1 MTFAATLALFAAALT
16 LYVAALAR
24 RFSLAPG
31 WRDQRW
37 FSLGA
42 LAIAACSALDVPSA
56 LEAWP
61 SLVVWAASTKML
73 LAGIHQYAWLRY
85 SDTHLGVRPGPV
97 LRALERL
104 PIAAGAAALIPGF
117 AYGGATRGHTFAPV
131 GMSFVDAVPT
141 AAGLLVLAIQNA
153 VFVVLV
159 ARYAR
164 AAGRGVP
171 HALLHLG
178 ALAFLLALGTN
189 DVLAAAGLLAMPYLV
204 NFGFVVPVAAVGYSL
219 TARFT
224 ADARSLAELRLRL
237 ESLVDERTRELAS
250 AQEALHRSEKL
261 AALGQFAAGV
271 AHEVNNPAAV
281 VTANLSYLAECK
293 DEEGAW
299 PSDTGDCVRES
310 LGSMERIARIV
321 RQLLDAGRLSAGS
334 VATAAVALAPIAQE
348 SLRAAR
354 ARCGGARVRLIDEVA
369 PEVVALGQ
377 EAVLV
382 QVLENLVVNAVQAIP
397 AGRRDGCVT
406 VRAERGGGRVR
417 VLVEDN
423 GAGMKPEVL
432 RRVFE
437 PFFSTK
443 PFGIGT
449 GLGLA
454 VSRGLVQSLG
464 GDLRLES
471 MPSGGI
477 RATVE
482 LPETSDPVHAD
493 AGERAPAGLAHRSG
507 TGAPR

>member
-16 LYVAALAR
+16 MYVAALAR

-37 FSLGA
+37 FSLAA
-42 LAIAACSALDVPSA
+42 LTIAVCSALDVPSSLQASPA
-56 LEAWP
+56 L
-61 SLVVWAASTKML
+61 VIWAARTQML
-73 LAGIHQYAWLRY
+73 LAGLHQYAWLRY
-85 SDTHLGVRPGPV
+85 SDTHLGIRPGPV
-97 LRALERL
+97 QRALERL
-104 PIAAGAAALIPGF
+104 PIAAGAAALIPSF
-117 AYGGATRGHTFAPV
+117 AYGGATRSHAFAPL
-131 GMSFVDAVPT
+131 GMGYLDAVPT
-141 AAGLLVLAIQNA
+141 AAGLLVLAVQNA
-153 VFVVLV
+153 VFIVLV

-164 AAGRGVP
+164 AAGRSVP
-171 HALLHLG
+171 HALLHLA
-178 ALAFLLALGTN
+178 ALAFLFALGTN
-189 DVLAAAGLLAMPYLV
+189 DVLAAAGVLATPYLV

-237 ESLVDERTRELAS
+237 ESLVDERTRELAT
-250 AQEALHRSEKL
+250 AEEALHRSEKL

-293 DEEGAW
+293 EEEGAW
-299 PSDTGDCVRES
+299 PADTGDCVRES

-321 RQLLDAGRLSAGS
+321 RQLLDAGRPSAGS
-334 VATAAVALAPIAQE
+334 HATKAVALAPIVQE

-354 ARCGGARVRLIDEVA
+354 ARCGGVRVRLVDEVA
-369 PEVVALGQ
+369 SEVVALGR

-382 QVLENLVVNAVQAIP
+382 QVLEHLVVNAVQAIP
-397 AGRRDGCVT
+397 AGRRDGRVA

-423 GAGMKPEVL
+423 GIGMKPEML

-443 PFGIGT
+443 PFGVGT

-464 GDLRLES
+464 GDLRLEGL
-471 MPSGGI
+471 PAGGM

-482 LPETSDPVHAD
+482 LPEASTPVRAD
-493 AGERAPAGLAHRSG
+493 AGEQAPAGLASPPL
-507 TGAPR
+507 APR

>member
-24 RFSLAPG
+24 RFSSAPG
-31 WRDQRW
+31 WTDQRW
-37 FSLGA
+37 FSLAA
-42 LAIAACSALDVPSA
+42 LAIAGWFALDVPAS
-56 LEAWP
+56 LEASP
-61 SLVVWAASTKML
+61 ALVVWAARAQML
-73 LAGIHQYAWLRY
+73 LAGVHQYAWLRY
-85 SDTHLGVRPGPV
+85 SGTHLDIRRGPV
-97 LRALERL
+97 QRALESL
-104 PIAAGAAALIPGF
+104 PLAAGAAALFPSF
-117 AYGGATRGHTFAPV
+117 AYGGATHLHAFPQL
-131 GMSFVDAVPT
+131 GMSFLAAFPT
-141 AAGLLVLAIQNA
+141 STGLLALAVQNA

-164 AAGRGVP
+164 AAGRRVP

-178 ALAFLLALGTN
+178 ALVFLLALGTN
-189 DVLAAAGLLAMPYLV
+189 DVLAAAGVLATPSLLH
-204 NFGFVVPVAAVGYSL
+204 FGFVVPVAAVGYSL

-224 ADARSLAELRLRL
+224 ADARSLAELRLHL

-250 AQEALHRSEKL
+250 AHEALHRSEKL

-281 VTANLSYLAECK
+281 VTANLSYLSECK

-299 PSDTGDCVRES
+299 PADTGECVRES

-321 RQLLDAGRLSAGS
+321 RQLLDAGRLSTSSA
-334 VATAAVALAPIAQE
+334 ATEPVALAPIVQK
-348 SLRAAR
+348 SLRTAS
-354 ARCGGARVRLIDEVA
+354 ARCGTLVRLIDEVS
-369 PEVVALGQ
+369 PDVVAIGQ
-377 EAVLV
+377 EAVLLRV
-382 QVLENLVVNAVQAIP
+382 VVHLVVNAVQAIP
-397 AGRRDGCVT
+397 PERRDGHV
-406 VRAERGGGRVR
+406 VLRAERGGGRVR
-417 VLVEDN
+417 LLVEDN
-423 GAGMKPEVL
+423 GCGMKPEVL

-443 PFGIGT
+443 PFGMGS

-471 MPSGGI
+471 TPGGGT

-482 LPETSDPVHAD
+482 LPEASAAD
-493 AGERAPAGLAHRSG
+493 RAGAGERALAVR
-507 TGAPR
+507 A